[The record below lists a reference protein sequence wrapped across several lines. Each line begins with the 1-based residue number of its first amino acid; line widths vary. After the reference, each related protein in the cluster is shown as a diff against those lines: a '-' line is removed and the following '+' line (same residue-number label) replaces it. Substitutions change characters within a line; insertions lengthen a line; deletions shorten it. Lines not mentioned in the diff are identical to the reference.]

1 MVTHF
6 RSSVSTND
14 IARTRY
20 QLRRHWQR
28 AVYWK
33 LAPARYKCCLVKG
46 GTPFNLD
53 LLIMPRSYEASSTKS
68 STLSGKASS
77 VKKAVKKGVKA
88 ATQPFKKLKQALSVT
103 SISRSTHSRSS
114 TVRSNDADNINN
126 ISDGDR
132 ASVEN
137 GDSGPEVELTPEQ
150 ELSMCLLH

>member
-1 MVTHF
+1 
-6 RSSVSTND
+6 
-14 IARTRY
+14 
-20 QLRRHWQR
+20 
-28 AVYWK
+28 
-33 LAPARYKCCLVKG
+33 
-46 GTPFNLD
+46 
-53 LLIMPRSYEASSTKS
+53 MPRSDEASSTKS

-114 TVRSNDADNINN
+114 TVRSNDADNIND

-150 ELSMCLLH
+150 ELSTCLLH